1 MKTENRETAQPAGEA
16 EKSKRYV
23 YLDNNATT
31 RVAPEV
37 FEAMR
42 PYLNEL
48 YGNPSSAHTFGREM
62 RLRVERARE
71 QVADALGA
79 RSSGEI
85 VFTSC
90 GTESDNWAIRGAL
103 EMRPEKRHIITAR
116 VEHEAVRNLCERLER
131 QGYEVTWLDV
141 NEEGELNL
149 DALRV
154 ALRPDTCIVSL
165 MLANNETGVLFPV
178 EEAGRIVREHS
189 DALFHV
195 DGVQA
200 VGKIPITLRDWQ
212 IDLFALS
219 GHKLHAPKGVG
230 ALYVREG
237 VRLPSFLIGGGQE
250 RGRRAGTE
258 AVPYIVALGA
268 ACELARNFDG
278 HETIRRLRDHLE
290 DTILQTFA
298 NSRLNGTRNRAKR
311 LPNTANISFS
321 YLEGESILAHMDE
334 AGICVSTGSACNAE
348 SHVSSAVLRAMN
360 VPYSAAQGSIR
371 FSLGRYNTEE
381 EIEYALSNLRAI
393 IPRLA
398 EMSPYDEELKGKATG
413 GN

>member
-1 MKTENRETAQPAGEA
+1 MMKPVESSEAGGL
-16 EKSKRYV
+16 KPDQLV

-42 PYLNEL
+42 PYLSEL

-62 RLRVERARE
+62 RASVARARE
-71 QVADALGA
+71 QVAACLGA
-79 RSSGEI
+79 GSADEI

-103 EMRPEKRHIITAR
+103 ESRPDRRHIITTR
-116 VEHEAVRNLCERLER
+116 VEHEAVRLLCERLER

-141 NEEGELNL
+141 NEEGELDL
-149 DALRV
+149 EALRA
-154 ALRPDTCIVSL
+154 ALRADTCVVSV

-178 EEAGRIVREHS
+178 EEAASIVHEQG

-200 VGKIPITLRDWQ
+200 VGKVPINLADSQ
-212 IDLFALS
+212 VDLFSMS

-237 VRLPSFLIGGGQE
+237 LRLPSFLIGGGQE
-250 RGRRAGTE
+250 KGRRAGTE

-268 ACELARNFDG
+268 ACELAQKFDG
-278 HETIRRLRDHLE
+278 HETVRRLRDKLE
-290 DTILQTFA
+290 DTILETFPNA
-298 NSRLNGTRNRAKR
+298 RVNGTRDKAKR
-311 LPNTANISFS
+311 LPNTANVSFS
-321 YLEGESILAHMDE
+321 YLEGESILAHLDE
-334 AGICVSTGSACNAE
+334 ARICVSTGSACNAE

-360 VPYSAAQGSIR
+360 VPYTAAQGSIR
-371 FSLGRYNTEE
+371 FSVGRYNTQE
-381 EIEYALSNLRAI
+381 EIDYTLETLRSVI
-393 IPRLA
+393 QRLV
-398 EMSPYDEELKGKATG
+398 EMSPYDEELKGKIQG
-413 GN
+413 